1 MFDDDPVVTKEYRQR
16 QGADIMFGK
25 VTRREDGTQ
34 ETRYVFKLKSRG
46 DF

>member
-1 MFDDDPVVTKEYRQR
+1 MATTEYRQR

-25 VTRREDGTQ
+25 VERRADGTQ
-34 ETRYVFKLKSRG
+34 ETSYVFKLKPRG